1 MAHLSNNT
9 LKNQGRL
16 KLIAQK
22 KENKAKGT
30 TREKM
35 RTGMARQDGQN
46 GLEKDRKQD
55 GEGGLADK

>member
-1 MAHLSNNT
+1 
-9 LKNQGRL
+9 
-16 KLIAQK
+16 
-22 KENKAKGT
+22 
-30 TREKM
+30 M